1 MKVLRPCVV
10 WYSSTKK
17 GRVKVL
23 LDSVSGQGDVQLDRS
38 LVAPAVWRLAPRAD
52 FVKPLSPRSSV
63 RVA

>member
-1 MKVLRPCVV
+1 
-10 WYSSTKK
+10 
-17 GRVKVL
+17 VKVL
-23 LDSVSGQGDVQLDRS
+23 LDIMSGQGDVQLDRS